1 MNFIKLITAIFF
13 SVLFCNN
20 SFALIALPSGECTG
34 RILTAAITVQ
44 IVCDD
49 NDTLTVNS
57 GVVLDYDENDV
68 VEAQGH
74 DGVTIVNNGTIE
86 HSADEKESAING
98 SATRNLTIT
107 NNGIINSTKKY
118 GVYIENAEQVT
129 ITNNAGATIHTTY
142 GGGTATAELGAIYG
156 NNIGNC
162 GDGNCYNSSNSNGGE
177 GLTLHNYG
185 TITSYYRT
193 IWGGVTG
200 TGESP
205 TSSKNI
211 TIKNYDGGSITAETS
226 ATLKFRYVE
235 DFALYNYSGATM
247 ESGTVDA
254 SAANFVVDVESGNG
268 VVIDNDGTIKSG
280 KMYAINCDECVNFTL
295 DNSGVIEATGDTVFA
310 RNLTGT
316 NSITNSGTIKNTS
329 GGRALQIKQSSGLTL
344 TNTGTI
350 ESVTQVAVDLIGSVN
365 PTIINRGTIKSTANK
380 AKVIDLAQNSDEDG
394 TGGTLENYGTIINST
409 GSQGQ
414 SIRLG
419 SSNGSWNNLT
429 IINSG
434 TISSVGETV
443 LVSGSNTT
451 GLNIT
456 TKGEGTWIGEIDMGD
471 AAVTMTLDCSI
482 SKDQDI
488 EIEDK
493 TNMVVV
499 NNLCGN
505 DTYAILDSSKNADA
519 DNSETN
525 GYIRIYG
532 EDLDIDSHNKKY
544 RTEIFLAKL
553 NNIFTSTTDN
563 KEQSTYYSRQKRDDI
578 YKNYENGVLGFFQK
592 NDELSFFDKPFISYS
607 DQRASFNNS
616 EYLGSKNLAFGF
628 TKQIQTEDF
637 NASIV
642 PVVGISQNKVVDVE
656 TETNQWIKKG
666 FSSQFAGVNTAIS
679 KKIDYDNESNL
690 TLEVNGIYGLHR
702 LPNYLTN
709 FTDGDLSVDDA
720 IDQVL
725 GAGFNVKYSKKNTN
739 GFVLEP
745 YAGLSM
751 NNTLS
756 NDVEIIADGESKEAG
771 HVMNGVIAKRIGFD
785 LTRNTENFS
794 FAVNFNHQ
802 DQDGLVDNTASISL
816 SKKIQQISKLR
827 KEREKEIPELEKL
840 FDQLQL
846 AKENERLAEIAGKT
860 AEENKVMKALIIQL
874 LKENQKLKTENKL
887 FTNQ

>member
-1 MNFIKLITAIFF
+1 MNFIKLLTAIFF
-13 SVLFCNN
+13 SVLFFNN
-20 SFALIALPSGECTG
+20 SFALDCNRTV
-34 RILTAAITVQ
+34 TAAVTVQ
-44 IVCDD
+44 FNCND
-49 NDTLTVNS
+49 NDSLTVNS
-57 GVVLDYDENDV
+57 GVVLDFNNNDV
-68 VEAQGH
+68 VEAQDT
-74 DGVTIVNNGTIE
+74 DGVTIINNGTIE
-86 HSADEKESAING
+86 HSVDEKQSAIDG

-118 GVYIENAEQVT
+118 GVYIQDAEQVT

-142 GGGTATAELGAIYG
+142 GGETATAELGAIYG

-162 GDGNCYNSSNSNGGE
+162 DSGNCYNSSDSNGGA

-185 TITSYYRT
+185 TISTRYRT
-193 IWGGVTG
+193 IAGGLNS
-200 TGESP
+200 EDDKSR
-205 TSSKNI
+205 K
-211 TIKNYDGGSITAETS
+211 IKIYNYDGGSITAETS
-226 ATLKFRYVE
+226 ATIKFRDVQ
-235 DFALYNYSGATM
+235 DFALYNYSGATL

-254 SAANFVVDVESGNG
+254 SAADFVVDVARGHD

-280 KMYAINCDECVNFTL
+280 RMYAISCDECENFTL
-295 DNSGVIEATGDTVFA
+295 DNSGVLEATTDTVFA

-329 GGRALQIKQSSGLTL
+329 GGRALQIKESSGLTL

-419 SSNGSWNNLT
+419 DGDGPWNNLT

-443 LVSGSNTT
+443 LVSGGSGTT

-456 TKGEGTWIGEIDMGD
+456 TKGEGTWIGEIDMED

-505 DTYAILDSSKNADA
+505 DTYEILDSSKNADA

-532 EDLDIDSHNKKY
+532 EDLDLDSHNKKY
-544 RTEIFLAKL
+544 RSEIFLAKL
-553 NNIFTSTTDN
+553 NNIFSATDEN
-563 KEQSTYYSRQKRDDI
+563 KEQSTYYSGQKRNDI

-592 NDELSFFDKPFISYS
+592 KDELSFFDKPFISYS

-616 EYLGSKNLAFGF
+616 EYSGSKNLAIGF
-628 TKQIQTEDF
+628 KKKFVKQEF

-642 PVVGISQNKVVDVE
+642 PVAGLSQNKVVDVE

-666 FSSQFAGVNTAIS
+666 FSSQFVAVNTAIS
-679 KKIDYDNESNL
+679 KKIDYNNQSNL
-690 TLEVNGIYGLHR
+690 TLEINGTYGIHK
-702 LPNYLTN
+702 LPNYITN

-725 GAGFNVKYSKKNTN
+725 GAGFNVKYSNTN
-739 GFVLEP
+739 KKGFVLEP
-745 YAGLSM
+745 YAGFSI
-751 NNTLS
+751 NSTLS
-756 NDVEIIADGESKEAG
+756 NDINIIADGENKEAG
-771 HVMNGVIAKRIGFD
+771 HVMNGVLAKRVGLN
-785 LTRNTENFS
+785 LTKDNNNFS
-794 FAVNFNHQ
+794 YTINFNYQ
-802 DQDGLVDNTASISL
+802 DQDGLIENSASISL
-816 SKKIQQISKLR
+816 SKQMQQISKLR
-827 KEREKEIPELEKL
+827 KEREREIPELEKL

-846 AKENERLAEIAGKT
+846 VKENERLSEIAGKVT
-860 AEENKVMKALIIQL
+860 EENKVMKALIIQL
-874 LKENQKLKTENKL
+874 LKENQKLKTENQL
-887 FTNQ
+887 FNN

>member
-1 MNFIKLITAIFF
+1 MIFIRLIIAIFF
-13 SVLFCNN
+13 SILFFSNSYALDCNR
-20 SFALIALPSGECTG
+20 TV
-34 RILTAAITVQ
+34 TAAVTVQ
-44 IVCDD
+44 YSCED
-49 NDTLTVNS
+49 NDSLTVTGSITFDNQNAVLATQKDSVTISNS
-57 GVVLDYDENDV
+57 GTIK
-68 VEAQGH
+68 
-74 DGVTIVNNGTIE
+74 VTAEGGSIDSPIGGQSSLNLTVTNSGTIWAQDDYGIKLIE
-86 HSADEKESAING
+86 AEK
-98 SATRNLTIT
+98 
-107 NNGIINSTKKY
+107 
-118 GVYIENAEQVT
+118 VT
-129 ITNNAGATIHTTY
+129 ITNEA
-142 GGGTATAELGAIYG
+142 GGTIKGTPTSSGSQIAIG
-156 NNIGNC
+156 GTKMGNC
-162 GDGNCYNSSNSNGGE
+162 GTCVNGSTTSSGE
-177 GLTLHNYG
+177 GLTLYNYG
-185 TITSYYRT
+185 TIDSDSRTVYGGHASGQTSKKTRIY
-193 IWGGVTG
+193 
-200 TGESP
+200 
-205 TSSKNI
+205 
-211 TIKNYDGGSITAETS
+211 NYDGGMIDATSTS
-226 ATLKFRYVE
+226 AIKFQYAE
-235 DFALYNYSGATM
+235 DFELYNYSGATIQT
-247 ESGTVDA
+247 GTGNYAVDLKGA
-254 SAANFVVDVESGNG
+254 STIT
-268 VVIDNDGTIKSG
+268 IDNAGTIKPG
-280 KMYAINCDECVNFTL
+280 GAYGIFCDLCSNITL
-295 DNSGVIEATGDTVFA
+295 TNSGNIEATSDALFL
-310 RNLTGT
+310 RDMTGT
-316 NSITNSGTIKNTS
+316 NTITNSGTIKNTS
-329 GGRALQIKQSSGLTL
+329 GGRAIQFNGSTGVTL
-344 TNTGTI
+344 INTGTI
-350 ESVTQVAVDLIGSVN
+350 ESATQVAVGFLDNVN
-365 PTIINRGTIKSTANK
+365 PTLKNWGTIKSTVNK
-380 AKVIDLAQNSDEDG
+380 SKVVDFPQTDGTG
-394 TGGTLENYGTIINST
+394 TGGTLENYGTIISST
-409 GSQGQ
+409 GSTGQ
-414 SIRLG
+414 AIRVGDGTATWDDLK
-419 SSNGSWNNLT
+419 

-434 TISSVGETV
+434 TISSIGESV
-443 LVSGSNTT
+443 LVSGGSETT

-456 TKGEGTWIGEIDMGD
+456 TKGEGTWVGEIDMED

-525 GYIRIYG
+525 GYLRIYG

-690 TLEVNGIYGLHR
+690 TLEINGIYGLHR

-771 HVMNGVIAKRIGFD
+771 HVMNGVMAKRIGFD

>member
-1 MNFIKLITAIFF
+1 MIFIRLIIAIFF
-13 SVLFCNN
+13 SILFFSNSYALDCNR
-20 SFALIALPSGECTG
+20 TV
-34 RILTAAITVQ
+34 TAAVTVQ
-44 IVCDD
+44 YSCED
-49 NDTLTVNS
+49 NDSLTVTGSITFDNQNAVLATQKDSVTISNS
-57 GVVLDYDENDV
+57 GTIK
-68 VEAQGH
+68 
-74 DGVTIVNNGTIE
+74 VTAEGGSIDSPIGGQSSLNLTVTNSGTIWAQDDYGIKLIE
-86 HSADEKESAING
+86 AEK
-98 SATRNLTIT
+98 
-107 NNGIINSTKKY
+107 
-118 GVYIENAEQVT
+118 VT
-129 ITNNAGATIHTTY
+129 ITNEA
-142 GGGTATAELGAIYG
+142 GGTIKGTPTSSGSQIAIG
-156 NNIGNC
+156 GIKMGNC
-162 GDGNCYNSSNSNGGE
+162 GTCVNGSTTSSGE
-177 GLTLHNYG
+177 GLTLYNYG
-185 TITSYYRT
+185 TIDSDSRTVYGGHASGHTSKKTRIY
-193 IWGGVTG
+193 
-200 TGESP
+200 
-205 TSSKNI
+205 
-211 TIKNYDGGSITAETS
+211 NYDGGMIDATSTS
-226 ATLKFRYVE
+226 AIKFQYAE
-235 DFALYNYSGATM
+235 DFELYNYSGATIQT
-247 ESGTVDA
+247 GTGNYAVDLKGA
-254 SAANFVVDVESGNG
+254 STIT
-268 VVIDNDGTIKSG
+268 IDNAGTIKPG
-280 KMYAINCDECVNFTL
+280 GAYGIFCDLCSNITL
-295 DNSGVIEATGDTVFA
+295 TNSGNIEATSDALFL
-310 RNLTGT
+310 RDMTGT
-316 NSITNSGTIKNTS
+316 NTITNSGTIKNTS
-329 GGRALQIKQSSGLTL
+329 GGRATQFNGSTGVTL
-344 TNTGTI
+344 INTGTI
-350 ESVTQVAVDLIGSVN
+350 ESATQVAVGFLDNVN
-365 PTIINRGTIKSTANK
+365 PTLKNWGTIKSTVNK
-380 AKVIDLAQNSDEDG
+380 SKVVDFPQTDGTG
-394 TGGTLENYGTIINST
+394 TGGTLENYGTIISST
-409 GSQGQ
+409 GSTGQ
-414 SIRLG
+414 AIRVGDGTATWDDLK
-419 SSNGSWNNLT
+419 

-434 TISSVGETV
+434 TISSIGESV
-443 LVSGSNTT
+443 LVSGGSETT

-456 TKGEGTWIGEIDMGD
+456 TKGEGTWVGEIDMED

-525 GYIRIYG
+525 GYLRIYG

-771 HVMNGVIAKRIGFD
+771 HVMNGVMAKRIGFD

>member
-1 MNFIKLITAIFF
+1 MIFIRLIIAIFF
-13 SVLFCNN
+13 SILFFSNSYALDCNR
-20 SFALIALPSGECTG
+20 TV
-34 RILTAAITVQ
+34 TAAVTVQ
-44 IVCDD
+44 YSCED
-49 NDTLTVNS
+49 NDSLTVTGSITFDNQNAVLATQKDSVTISNS
-57 GVVLDYDENDV
+57 GTIK
-68 VEAQGH
+68 
-74 DGVTIVNNGTIE
+74 VTAEGGSIDSPIGGQSSLNLTVTNSGTIWAQDDYGIKLIE
-86 HSADEKESAING
+86 AEK
-98 SATRNLTIT
+98 
-107 NNGIINSTKKY
+107 
-118 GVYIENAEQVT
+118 VT
-129 ITNNAGATIHTTY
+129 ITNEA
-142 GGGTATAELGAIYG
+142 GGTIKGTPTSSGSQIAIG
-156 NNIGNC
+156 GTKMGNC
-162 GDGNCYNSSNSNGGE
+162 GTCVNGSTTSSGE
-177 GLTLHNYG
+177 GLTLYNYG
-185 TITSYYRT
+185 TIDSDSRTVYGGHTS
-193 IWGGVTG
+193 GH
-200 TGESP
+200 
-205 TSSKNI
+205 TSKKTRI
-211 TIKNYDGGSITAETS
+211 YNYDGGMIDATSTS
-226 ATLKFRYVE
+226 AIKFQYAE
-235 DFALYNYSGATM
+235 DFELYNYSGATIQT
-247 ESGTVDA
+247 GTGNYAVDLKGA
-254 SAANFVVDVESGNG
+254 STIT
-268 VVIDNDGTIKSG
+268 IDNAGTIKPG
-280 KMYAINCDECVNFTL
+280 GAYGIFCDLCSNITL
-295 DNSGVIEATGDTVFA
+295 TNSGNIEATSDALFL
-310 RNLTGT
+310 RDMTGT
-316 NSITNSGTIKNTS
+316 NTITNSGTIKNTS
-329 GGRALQIKQSSGLTL
+329 GGRATQFNGSTGVTL
-344 TNTGTI
+344 INTGTI
-350 ESVTQVAVDLIGSVN
+350 ESATQVAVGFLDNVN
-365 PTIINRGTIKSTANK
+365 PTLKNWGTIKSTVNK
-380 AKVIDLAQNSDEDG
+380 SKVVDFPQTDGTG
-394 TGGTLENYGTIINST
+394 TGGTLENYGTIISST
-409 GSQGQ
+409 GSTGQ
-414 SIRLG
+414 AIRVGDGTATWDDLK
-419 SSNGSWNNLT
+419 

-434 TISSVGETV
+434 TISSIGESV
-443 LVSGSNTT
+443 LVSGGSETT

-456 TKGEGTWIGEIDMGD
+456 TKGEGTWVGEIDMED

-525 GYIRIYG
+525 GYLRIYG

-690 TLEVNGIYGLHR
+690 TLEINGIYGLHR

-771 HVMNGVIAKRIGFD
+771 HVMNGVMAKRIGFD